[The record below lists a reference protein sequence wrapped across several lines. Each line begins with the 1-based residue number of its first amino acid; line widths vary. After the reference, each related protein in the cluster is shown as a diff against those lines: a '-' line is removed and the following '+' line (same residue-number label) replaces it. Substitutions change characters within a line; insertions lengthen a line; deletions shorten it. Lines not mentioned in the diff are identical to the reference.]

1 MATGNKIQA
10 STDFFDTTQLRNAH
24 PKHRSIRINSDGLSF
39 SILDLEKSLYL
50 GIREYTFNP
59 IDKPL
64 ELKKKISD
72 IIESDHLLTDPFQ
85 STSYSIEFGNNTL
98 VPHAF
103 QSDKTDRE
111 LLDFLQP
118 TLKSEQ
124 LGNDLI
130 RAVEAHNLYPIPE
143 IEMPSLNGSA
153 RFHSTTVFI
162 DGMLRKW
169 QSDKQ
174 TRMLLEVGST
184 HFNLMVLSDR
194 KLIFFNRFEFRSKE
208 DFIYFILFSMEQLQL
223 NPEDTPLTLY
233 GELDKRSSLFEI
245 AYKYI
250 RFVDFGLRPDG
261 FQYASVLDE
270 LPNHHYYSLFQQYL
284 CVS

>member
-1 MATGNKIQA
+1 MVTGNKIQA

-59 IDKPL
+59 IDKPV
-64 ELKKKISD
+64 ELKKKVLE
-72 IIESDHLLTDPFQ
+72 IIESDDLLTGQFR
-85 STSYSIEFGNNTL
+85 SSSYSLDFGNNTL
-98 VPHAF
+98 VPQAF

-111 LLDFLQP
+111 LLDFLEP
-118 TLKSEQ
+118 TLKSDQ

-143 IEMPSLNGSA
+143 IDVHLLNGSA

-162 DGMLRKW
+162 DGMFRKW

-174 TRMLLEVGST
+174 TRLLVEVGST
-184 HFNLMVLSDR
+184 HFNLLVLSDR
-194 KLIFFNRFEFRSKE
+194 KLTFFNRFEFRSRE

-245 AYKYI
+245 AFKYI

-270 LPNHHYYSLFQQYL
+270 LPNHYYFSLFQQYL